1 MKSFKIVFKGISV
14 LVGGFL
20 FISGG
25 CLSPRPPFTSPVPP
39 ELMEKYR
46 PQITAQAKEDPLIG
60 MWSGLYCGVNVVL
73 AVVRNDEGTPYK
85 LKAVIL
91 NGSQLGSGYSDGDPR
106 FYVNPLAEKG
116 LYEGIVTY
124 RNVLIRRWFPTRVVM
139 KGPNVFTHYDDYQGE
154 TKGGTV
160 HSYLRKEPSEE
171 NDQERAGSGS
181 GFLLCNTSLAL
192 TANHVVEKASRI
204 KVYFKTNEEYEA
216 HVLFRD
222 SRNDLALLEIK
233 RFNPTLNRGF
243 KVNPQTVVSTG
254 EQIHALGYPLSST
267 LSRHP
272 SIVSGQV
279 SSDVGLEDS
288 PTHFRMTVPINPGNS
303 GGPILNQQGEI
314 VGIAVSAIR
323 DSSIE
328 GITFGIKIGTAFALL
343 QKAGVQ
349 FYGEKTNP
357 LTADQIF
364 KKFSQD
370 VVLIEVH

>member
-1 MKSFKIVFKGISV
+1 MKSFKIVFKGISL

-39 ELMEKYR
+39 ELMEEYR
-46 PQITAQAKEDPLIG
+46 PKITAQAKEDPLIG

-73 AVVRNDEGTPYK
+73 AVVRNDEGTSYK

-91 NGSQLGSGYSDGDPR
+91 NGSELGSGYSDGDPR

-124 RNVLIRRWFPTRVVM
+124 RNVFIRRWFPTRVAM
-139 KGPNVFTHYDDYQGE
+139 RGPNYFTHYDDYQGE

-181 GFLLCNTSLAL
+181 GFLLWNTSLAL
-192 TANHVVEKASRI
+192 TANHVVEKTSRI
-204 KVYFKTNEEYEA
+204 KVYFKTNEGYEA

-222 SRNDLALLEIK
+222 SKNDLALLDI
-233 RFNPTLNRGF
+233 RGFNPTPNRGF

-254 EQIHALGYPLSST
+254 EQIHALGYPLSSA

-328 GITFGIKIGTAFALL
+328 GIAFGIKIGTAFALL

-349 FYGEKTNP
+349 FYDEKTNP